1 MEECLFCKWKNEKE
15 KIILENEL
23 AFARYDEFAVSKG
36 HILIMT
42 KRHTKDFFST
52 TKEEK
57 DAIFELLNK
66 VKEFIDEKYNPDGYN
81 IGMNCGVPAG
91 QSVMHVHVHLIP
103 RYNGDVENPRGGIR
117 EYTILKLYDILIEIK
132 ILIFS
137 RLGG

>member
-52 TKEEK
+52 TQEEK
-57 DAIFELLNK
+57 NAIFELLDK
-66 VKEFIDEKYNPDGYN
+66 AKEIIDEKYNPDGYN

-103 RYNGDVENPRGGIR
+103 RYDGDVENPRGGIR
-117 EYTILKLYDILIEIK
+117 GVIPQKQNY
-132 ILIFS
+132 
-137 RLGG
+137 